1 MTSGQNCVA
10 SEYESQEVSSRYA
23 QMFVRQVQWNY
34 ESAVLSLSYFFL
46 SLGEGEIDENEDS
59 NFEIVLH
66 FEAAI
71 VAV

>member
-1 MTSGQNCVA
+1 MTSGQNCGV